1 MLTSILRTI
10 VPALWGSAIG
20 WLLSIAPVLEPLRE
34 QLLAYADWLTPIIGA
49 IIIGAWYALWRRVE
63 PLLPDW
69 LTRILLGSAQAP
81 VYAKEAIVG
90 ELDTDGEIVPWH
102 DAGKPKHS
110 AEDADDDDP
119 AKMTDGWRE

>member
-63 PLLPDW
+63 PLLPVW

-90 ELDTDGEIVPWH
+90 ELVTDGEIVPWH
-102 DAGKPKHS
+102 DAGKPKRS

-119 AKMTDGWRE
+119 AKLTDGWRE